1 MRRGTGW
8 YRLLTREY
16 AMSPR
21 QRNIAWGHFC
31 LSTLSLVLLGCAPL
45 PPLAALTPLKP
56 VSDYQVSRSFAAPGA
71 DWPSERWW
79 EGYGDAQLVSLI
91 DEALR
96 DSPDLAAASARLRRA
111 EALTQLAGAPLM
123 PQISANA
130 QLSEQ
135 KLSYN
140 HLTPRQMTPQ
150 GWNDFGRVT
159 LDLGWELDFWGKNR
173 AALAAAMSQQA
184 ASQAE
189 LAQVRLSLA
198 AAVATNYAEL
208 AQLFA
213 VRDTLVRSVEVRRQ
227 TAGLFRQRF
236 DHGLE
241 NRGGLNE
248 ARARQAGTEAELL
261 AIEEQIGLQRHRLAA
276 LLGAGPDRGLSIARP
291 GIRLEGHVG
300 LPEFLAANLL
310 GRRPDIIAAR
320 RMVEAQL
327 ERITQKKVEFYP
339 NVNLVAFL
347 GVQALGINQ
356 LDQGGSRVGSV
367 GPAISLPLF
376 TAGRLTGELRGTEA
390 SYEEAVAN
398 YQRTL
403 TNALQEVANAGLSQQ
418 ALSAQLQKGQEAVH
432 AAAEA
437 HRVAR
442 NRYEGGLAN
451 HLEVLYAED
460 GLLSSQR
467 QLAILQSRAFMLD
480 VALKRALGGGGG

>member
-21 QRNIAWGHFC
+21 QRNIAWGPLC
-31 LSTLSLVLLGCAPL
+31 LSTLSLVLVGCAPL

-227 TAGLFRQRF
+227 TAGLFWQRF
-236 DHGLE
+236 DHGL
-241 NRGGLNE
+241 
-248 ARARQAGTEAELL
+248 
-261 AIEEQIGLQRHRLAA
+261 
-276 LLGAGPDRGLSIARP
+276 
-291 GIRLEGHVG
+291 
-300 LPEFLAANLL
+300 
-310 GRRPDIIAAR
+310 
-320 RMVEAQL
+320 
-327 ERITQKKVEFYP
+327 
-339 NVNLVAFL
+339 
-347 GVQALGINQ
+347 
-356 LDQGGSRVGSV
+356 
-367 GPAISLPLF
+367 
-376 TAGRLTGELRGTEA
+376 
-390 SYEEAVAN
+390 
-398 YQRTL
+398 
-403 TNALQEVANAGLSQQ
+403 
-418 ALSAQLQKGQEAVH
+418 
-432 AAAEA
+432 
-437 HRVAR
+437 
-442 NRYEGGLAN
+442 
-451 HLEVLYAED
+451 
-460 GLLSSQR
+460 
-467 QLAILQSRAFMLD
+467 
-480 VALKRALGGGGG
+480 